1 MKLSDPKTKNFLIF
15 SQKMF
20 FLYLGKQNFLKKPI
34 IFQEG
39 TFGVQKIK
47 KVLTLKIFLYF
58 LKKKFFLYFRR
69 WNYLVPRLKTF
80 LHFPKNVFL
89 TFRETEPFKK
99 TYVSGENFTSSKI
112 KKGNSQKVFYT
123 F

>member
-1 MKLSDPKTKNFLIF
+1 MKISDPKTKNFLIF

-20 FLYLGKQNFLKKPI
+20 FLYFGKQNFLKKPI
-34 IFQEG
+34 IFQEK
-39 TFGVQKIK
+39 TFVVQKIK
-47 KVLTLKIFLYF
+47 VPTLKSFLYF
-58 LKKKFFLYFRR
+58 LKKKFFPYFRR

-80 LHFPKNVFL
+80 LHFLKNVFL

-99 TYVSGENFTSSKI
+99 TYVSGEKFTSSKI
-112 KKGNSQKVFYT
+112 KKGNSQKVFYI